1 MKAAGLDAVTLD
13 AHGTLLRLRDPV
25 PALLGALAERGVQ
38 RSAETVEAGFRVEA
52 AHYGPRASEGHDEDS
67 LARLQRECA
76 GVFLDAV
83 ESDLDVDEFAPAYVG
98 SLRFEVLPGVVK
110 SLGRLHALGLALAV
124 VANWDLS
131 LQRLLVEAGIGDRFA
146 IVIHAALKPAPDG
159 ILRALG
165 ELGVQPGR
173 ALHVGDDG
181 ADEEAARRAGAH
193 FAWAPLPASAKSD
206 AAYFLDR
213 LDAGKDSEMPV
224 SEAAAA
230 TEVLLAA
237 YLSASKGEVVKLP
250 LPRG

>member
-1 MKAAGLDAVTLD
+1 MKAAELDAVTLD

-193 FAWAPLPASAKSD
+193 FAWAPLPAV
-206 AAYFLDR
+206 
-213 LDAGKDSEMPV
+213 V
-224 SEAAAA
+224 SG
-230 TEVLLAA
+230 LA
-237 YLSASKGEVVKLP
+237 
-250 LPRG
+250 